1 MTIDIGRREF
11 IAALGGAAFAW
22 PLAARAQSDRVR
34 RIGAL
39 MAASDNDP
47 EAQPWVTAFQQGLEK
62 LGWTVGRNLRI
73 DYRWTGGNVERGRT
87 MAAELIAMTPDVLLA
102 GNTPTLAALQQATRT
117 IPIVFVLVSDPVGPG
132 FVANLAHPGGNVT
145 GFVTVEPSLGGRWL
159 QLLKQVAPG
168 VGRVAFMFNPEAA
181 PYAGLFTR
189 PAEAA
194 AQSLGVHLISSPVHN
209 AAEIEGAITELAR
222 EPGGGLIAGFDITT
236 IVHRKLLIALA
247 AKHRLPA
254 LYSYR
259 FFATDGGLISYG
271 IKITDQYRLAVG
283 YVDRI
288 LRGEKP
294 ADLPVQAP
302 TKFELVINLKTAKA
316 LGLEIP
322 PNMLAIADEVI
333 E

>member
-1 MTIDIGRREF
+1 MKRRDF
-11 IAALGGAAFAW
+11 LTLFGSASLAW

-47 EAQPWVTAFQQGLEK
+47 EARPWVTAFQQGLEK
-62 LGWTVGRNLRI
+62 LGWTVGRNLQI

-87 MAAELIAMTPDVLLA
+87 LASELIAMTPDVLLA
-102 GNTPTLAALQQATRT
+102 GNTPTLTALQEATRT

-145 GFVTVEPSLGGRWL
+145 GFITVEPSLGGKWL
-159 QLLKQVAPG
+159 QLLKQIAPG
-168 VGRVAFMFNPEAA
+168 VDRVAFMFNPEAA

-194 AQSLGVHLISSPVHN
+194 APSLGVHVISSAVHN
-209 AAEIEGAITELAR
+209 AAEIEDAITELAR

-236 IVHRKLLIALA
+236 IVHRNLLIALA

-259 FFATDGGLISYG
+259 FFAAAGGLISYG
-271 IKITDQYRLAVG
+271 VDITDQYRLAVG

-288 LRGEKP
+288 LKGEKP
-294 ADLPVQAP
+294 SDLPVQAP
-302 TKFELVINLKTAKA
+302 TKYELVVNFKTAKA
-316 LGLEIP
+316 LGLTVSNE
-322 PNMLAIADEVI
+322 MQLLADEVI